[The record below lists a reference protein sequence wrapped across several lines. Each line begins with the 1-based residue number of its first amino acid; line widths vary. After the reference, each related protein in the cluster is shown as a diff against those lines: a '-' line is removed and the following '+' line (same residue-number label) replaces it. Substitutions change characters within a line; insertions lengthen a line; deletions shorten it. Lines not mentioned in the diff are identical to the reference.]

1 MFISGIWVFPRLSG
15 TPKTYTSLSTPS
27 VSHAFLEAH
36 DSPVARARKT
46 VRSQQYIH
54 SSLLSLNCIN
64 NDDINNIIWLSCS
77 FSLILI
83 PMVPTTY
90 IYTAGTSMA
99 ITLEHALILKSKLNI
114 ESSIPGASTLNK
126 MHRRQGN

>member
-1 MFISGIWVFPRLSG
+1 MQN
-15 TPKTYTSLSTPS
+15 
-27 VSHAFLEAH
+27 E
-36 DSPVARARKT
+36 
-46 VRSQQYIH
+46 
-54 SSLLSLNCIN
+54 
-64 NDDINNIIWLSCS
+64 INNIYVVKLQY
-77 FSLILI
+77 SLILI